1 MIIVSIDIRKT
12 QNKTTKIQEE
22 KTMKNNN
29 YLNDLKDYE
38 LEQVTGGLGGQ
49 ETKVLRWH
57 WGDDWGEGSYWDD
70 TGATR
75 E

>member
-1 MIIVSIDIRKT
+1 
-12 QNKTTKIQEE
+12 
-22 KTMKNNN
+22 MKNNN

-38 LEQVTGGLGGQ
+38 LEQVTGGLGCQ

>member
-1 MIIVSIDIRKT
+1 
-12 QNKTTKIQEE
+12 
-22 KTMKNNN
+22 MKNNN

-38 LEQVTGGLGGQ
+38 LEQVTGGMGQ
-49 ETKVLRWH
+49 ENEAFGWH
-57 WGDDWGEGSYWDD
+57 WGDDWGEGGYWDD